1 MAAFTISY
9 RLPSG
14 GLKSEVIDA
23 ADRASALAQMRSR
36 GITPV
41 SVKEGS
47 RLASTTTP
55 ASRPLGVNGMVA
67 GLFVVVAA
75 VVVWFCLIP
84 KEKPVVPRV
93 EKPKKVDVE
102 KPKKVRVEKPKK
114 MRVEMPTPIVRSSKV
129 IVTNSVREARL
140 EKLRAMTPEQR
151 KEFLLEEERQ
161 RPIDL
166 TPSTNRVF
174 RTGVEQV
181 MAWIF
186 TARKGNLPPPLPGIS
201 IRDEA
206 HMEEILASR
215 NPLLEGDSEGA
226 KDAKQMVELAKAELR
241 DYLKQGGDV
250 KEFLQYYHGQ
260 LLQAHHEWTDAQRS
274 VMKTIRDDPDIAAVY
289 IDEVNKRL
297 SAKGIKP
304 VNIPPRI
311 KQRLG
316 IE

>member
-36 GITPV
+36 GITPI
-41 SVKEGS
+41 SVKEGGK
-47 RLASTTTP
+47 LASTTTS
-55 ASRPLGVNGMVA
+55 ASRPLWLKGAVA
-67 GLFVVVAA
+67 GFLVVIAA
-75 VVVWFCLIP
+75 VVVWFCLMP
-84 KEKPVVPRV
+84 KEKPVAPKV
-93 EKPKKVDVE
+93 EKPKKAKVE
-102 KPKKVRVEKPKK
+102 K
-114 MRVEMPTPIVRSSKV
+114 PTPIVRSSKAV
-129 IVTNSVREARL
+129 VTNSAPAVVTNSVREARL

-206 HMEEILASR
+206 HMAEILASR